1 MHNPEG
7 LQVSENSSSLCAV
20 TAMNISRLSL
30 LLLLACTITANAQG
44 PPAPDRLPPNFS
56 GDDPVVLLRQ
66 LLDLRKRLVKSEFE
80 TTPAY
85 EARIIEEKKKPLI
98 GNRTIETSYLL
109 VAHTVKAEYDAD
121 AQTMTFSLPVQ
132 TNFDTEGS
140 RDKIDIKLMTD
151 LSPLAKYQVSL
162 GGDTD
167 PHVFF
172 DRAQG
177 LYGSGAN
184 QQFTITA
191 KLDAV
196 QARRLKTSAKAALFV
211 RFEEPYATQDYQEG
225 GQFLVQLFDV
235 VFFDPQTSIVLG
247 KVSSPRSAAPGQQ
260 NVTQPTSRP
269 DYASYAKNP
278 SFKWPR
284 ILAKPEATY
293 TDEASRNH
301 ISGTV
306 LLEVMF
312 AETGQITNIRVL
324 RGLPH
329 GLTESAVAAA
339 RRIKFAPAELEG
351 KQVDYPVRIVYS
363 FELH

>member
-1 MHNPEG
+1 MHNPES
-7 LQVSENSSSLCAV
+7 LRVSGNSYRLCAI

-44 PPAPDRLPPNFS
+44 PPAPDKLPPNFS

-66 LLDLRKRLVKSEFE
+66 LLDLRKRLIKDEFE

-98 GNRTIETSYLL
+98 DNRTVETTYLL

-132 TNFDTEGS
+132 TNDGAISPE
-140 RDKIDIKLMTD
+140 KIDKAIMTD
-151 LSPLAKYQVSL
+151 LSRLARYQVSL
-162 GGDTD
+162 DFQAG
-167 PHVFF
+167 PHVLFN
-172 DRAQG
+172 RAPG
-177 LYGSGAN
+177 LHGSGN
-184 QQFTITA
+184 DQKFTVTGRFGV
-191 KLDAV
+191 LD
-196 QARRLKTSAKAALFV
+196 ARRLKSSAKAVLFV
-211 RFEEPYATQDYQEG
+211 RFEEPYATQDYEEG

-235 VFFDPQTSIVLG
+235 FFFDQMTGMVLG
-247 KVSSPRSAAPGQQ
+247 KASSPQASQQ
-260 NVTQPTSRP
+260 NVTKPASGP
-269 DYASYAKNP
+269 DYASYNTNP

-324 RGLPH
+324 RGLPY
-329 GLTESAVAAA
+329 GLTESAIAAA

-351 KQVDYPVRIVYS
+351 KKVDYPVRIVYS